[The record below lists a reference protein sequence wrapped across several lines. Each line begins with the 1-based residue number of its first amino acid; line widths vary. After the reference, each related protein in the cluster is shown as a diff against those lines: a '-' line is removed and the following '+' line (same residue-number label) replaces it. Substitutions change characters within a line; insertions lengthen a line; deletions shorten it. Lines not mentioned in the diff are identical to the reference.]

1 MKKAIEIEG
10 LSKKFYRSHAD
21 RPRTFQELFSQGL
34 ANSMK
39 KDEFWALRDVNLEI
53 APGKI
58 VGVIGRNGSGKS
70 SLLRLVS
77 GVGEADKGR
86 IVTRGRV
93 GALIDLGAGF
103 HPDLTGR
110 ENVFINGVVSGMSRR
125 GVEKNFDSIV
135 AFAELE
141 QFIDSPLRIYSLG
154 MQMRLAFSI
163 AIHTRPSIL
172 LIDEVLAVGDIAF
185 QNKCLKQIA
194 RFKTDK
200 CAILLVSHNTSLVSS
215 LCDEVLWLDKGE
227 VVARGKPQEVVNQYL
242 AALEAETRR
251 RTPKLKFTQQPM
263 PAGIDLKLNENR
275 FGSLEMKI
283 EAVGMYNA
291 EGEPI
296 SSLESGAALTIVI
309 EYGAP
314 VPVSTPIFGVTI
326 VRKDGLVCWN
336 GSTEDQPLPTST
348 YEGNGRVILALDRL
362 DLPQG
367 EYFVDVG
374 IYQQNWDYAYDYHWH
389 VYPLNVGA
397 QPDQRGFLVPQ
408 FTWQLEG
415 RNGHS

>member
-1 MKKAIEIEG
+1 
-10 LSKKFYRSHAD
+10 
-21 RPRTFQELFSQGL
+21 
-34 ANSMK
+34 
-39 KDEFWALRDVNLEI
+39 
-53 APGKI
+53 
-58 VGVIGRNGSGKS
+58 
-70 SLLRLVS
+70 
-77 GVGEADKGR
+77 
-86 IVTRGRV
+86 
-93 GALIDLGAGF
+93 LIDLGAGF

-154 MQMRLAFSI
+154 MQMRLAFSV

-194 RFKTDK
+194 RFKTEK

-215 LCDEVLWLDKGE
+215 LCDEALWLDKGE

-242 AALEAETRR
+242 ATLEAETRR
-251 RTPKLKFTQQPM
+251 RTPKLNFAQPT

-291 EGEPI
+291 NGEPT
-296 SSLESGAALTIVI
+296 SSLESGAGLTIVI
-309 EYGAP
+309 DYLAP
-314 VPVSTPIFGVTI
+314 EPIPTPIFGVTI
-326 VRKDGLVCWN
+326 VRGDGLVCWN
-336 GSTEDQPLPTST
+336 GSTENESIPTGK
-348 YEGNGRVILALDRL
+348 YQGNGRVILALDRL

-367 EYFVDVG
+367 EYYVDVG
-374 IYQQNWDYAYDYHWH
+374 IYQQDWAYTYDYHWH
-389 VYPLNVGA
+389 VYPLNMGSQA
-397 QPDQRGFLVPQ
+397 DQRGFLLPQ
-408 FTWQLEG
+408 YSWQFQGSNNLP
-415 RNGHS
+415 